1 MKLQAI
7 SGHWA
12 AGFHCPASSNRKP
25 SLINPAIAIL
35 QEVVDSVDHT
45 AEMCVSQENSVNY

>member
-1 MKLQAI
+1 MKPQAI